1 MKQWKQIA
9 AASGLDIPDMERII
23 PALDAL
29 EAAFRPLA
37 QSISHDVEPAV
48 VFHAAEEDVPEGSR

>member
-9 AASGLDIPDMERII
+9 DASGLDIPDMERIT

-29 EAAFRPLA
+29 EAVFRPLA
-37 QSISHDVEPAV
+37 KAIPHDVEPAV
-48 VFHAAEEDVPEGSR
+48 IFHAAEEDVPEGSR

>member
-9 AASGLDIPDMERII
+9 EAAGLEIPDIGRIT

-29 EAAFRPLA
+29 EAAFRPLLKD
-37 QSISHDVEPAV
+37 IPHDAEPPM
-48 VFHAAEEDVPEGSR
+48 VFRAAAEDLPGEPQ